1 MDSAIGLHRVC
12 VFWAPVE
19 LFATLAG
26 CCVYMFMFIC
36 SSICTSCNKI
46 QILAL
51 CLHWEKSL
59 PHTPSYWSC
68 RKVNTAL
75 PFQLFCWVEVLR
87 CNKLEEARLDVKKI
101 AELEDLRKSFLRA
114 FNKFMRRLV
123 YMSSR
128 TAFHN
133 IGTRSQGLSR
143 KSAQF
148 YPECASSCREFN
160 HSCSSYSS

>member
-1 MDSAIGLHRVC
+1 MDSAIGLNLVC

-51 CLHWEKSL
+51 CLYWEKSL

-87 CNKLEEARLDVKKI
+87 CNKLEEA
-101 AELEDLRKSFLRA
+101 ELEDLRKSFLRA

-133 IGTRSQGLSR
+133 IATRSQGLSR
-143 KSAQF
+143 KSAHF

-160 HSCSSYSS
+160 HSCSSYSYITSF